1 MNDLIEALEIFKK
14 YVPDQNSYEF
24 KNPFHC
30 EHDIL
35 IVTAVAVEDVSEEDV
50 ERLDDLGFFKSEE
63 YDSFA
68 SFKFGSS

>member
-1 MNDLIEALEIFKK
+1 MNDLIEALKIFKK
-14 YVPDQNSYEF
+14 YIEDENSYEF
-24 KNPFHC
+24 KNQFNC

-35 IVTAVAVEDVSEEDV
+35 LVTAVNVEDVSENDV
-50 ERLDDLGFFKSEE
+50 ERLDELGCFKSEE